1 MSRKKAP
8 FHSYEGRKSKDK
20 HIRLTED
27 MMLNPNYLKLS
38 SSAKEVYS
46 YMKLWACGEIE
57 FNYAISLALKYT
69 SRNTFIKAK
78 NELLEKGFIELVSG
92 NKFAHIPN
100 RYKFSTNWQIKKD

>member
-1 MSRKKAP
+1 MSSKKAP

-27 MMLNPNYLKLS
+27 MMLSSNYLKLS

-57 FNYAISLALKYT
+57 FKYAGSLSSKYMSNKT
-69 SRNTFIKAK
+69 YLKAK
-78 NELLEKGFIELVSG
+78 DELIENGFIELVSG
-92 NKFAHIPN
+92 NKFANCPKN
-100 RYKFSTNWQIKKD
+100 LDLP